1 LRVYGR
7 HEEDVSKPI
16 TERVLVLRRKERS
29 AGLLDL
35 RTYACFGARV
45 AAAKCDLLR
54 FLMEQRH
61 SGKTVVGYGAPA
73 KASTL
78 LNYCGIGPELL
89 AYTVDLN
96 PKKQGRW
103 LPGSRV
109 PIFSPDRIA
118 ATRPDFVLILP
129 WNLRHEISQQI
140 SFVRD
145 WGGQFVV
152 PIPRVEVF

>member
-1 LRVYGR
+1 
-7 HEEDVSKPI
+7 
-16 TERVLVLRRKERS
+16 
-29 AGLLDL
+29 
-35 RTYACFGARV
+35 V

-54 FLMEQRH
+54 FLIEQRH

-96 PKKQGRW
+96 PKKQGRL